1 MTTFSFRAA
10 PPTNARPAN
19 ARPASARPASVRPAS
34 VRILAIAV
42 APAMVGGPSFALA
55 AAMALALA
63 AAPALAAEQLKLVE
77 RPVGET
83 TVDLGAKGDSVG
95 DMLVFAN
102 GIFDAANKTQVGA
115 DQGYCV
121 RTVVGKSWECIWT
134 LTLKAGQITV
144 EGPFLDDGDSLL
156 AVTGGTGKYAGAK
169 GSLKLHPRDATPTG
183 YDFTYDLL

>member
-1 MTTFSFRAA
+1 MVAWSAARRAA
-10 PPTNARPAN
+10 QTAAG
-19 ARPASARPASVRPAS
+19 A
-34 VRILAIAV
+34 
-42 APAMVGGPSFALA
+42 ALA
-55 AAMALALA
+55 AALVTS
-63 AAPALAAEQLKLVE
+63 PALAAEQIKVVE

-83 TVDLGAKGDSVG
+83 TVDLTAKGDTIG

-102 GIFDAANKTQVGA
+102 GVFDAANKTQVGT

-121 RTVVGKSWECIWT
+121 RTIVGKSWECFWT

-144 EGPFLDDGDSLL
+144 EGPFLDEGDSLL
-156 AVTGGTGKYAGAK
+156 VVTGGTGKYVGAK